1 MDIQLPVLDGIV
13 ATKVIRRQERLSGIG
28 QYPAPTACASTPS
41 DVLASPN
48 DKSPLDTDAAGQCSP
63 EILAQALATAAGQPN
78 VSSIIPDTS
87 DTSCTNPSHGVAPP
101 ASSSGTGQYRPAV
114 IIVALTASSFDSDR
128 VAALAAGCNDFLNKP
143 VDHKWLERKLI
154 EWGSM
159 QYLLLAGLSQ
169 PLPPPTASSSTV
181 LATPDPVLA
190 PKDKDTRGRRTEAA
204 RTIHDQTDRATFS
217 HNLDRTQSRQA
228 GLLADRLHIA
238 PLRRTART
246 GSPAQPAAA
255 SSTLSPLDPPAPR
268 NDDGTVD
275 QAACTPTHNKPTE
288 HKGTM
293 MDADVQR
300 SS

>member
-28 QYPAPTACASTPS
+28 QYPAPTTSSSTPS

-48 DKSPLDTDAAGQCSP
+48 DKTPLDTDAASQCSP
-63 EILAQALATAAGQPN
+63 EVLAQALATAAGTNLPSTDSTGTATANGPN
-78 VSSIIPDTS
+78 
-87 DTSCTNPSHGVAPP
+87 GVAPP
-101 ASSSGTGQYRPAV
+101 GGTGQYRPAV

-169 PLPPPTASSSTV
+169 PLPPRSPTPPPPLPPPPSSSSSLSSAAPPAGGKAVDKEKRARRVEGPTTNDRGV
-181 LATPDPVLA
+181 LSHTL
-190 PKDKDTRGRRTEAA
+190 
-204 RTIHDQTDRATFS
+204 DRAQ
-217 HNLDRTQSRQA
+217 LRQA

-238 PLRRTART
+238 PSRRTPRT
-246 GSPAQPAAA
+246 ESPAQPAAPL
-255 SSTLSPLDPPAPR
+255 TPSPVNPPA
-268 NDDGTVD
+268 DGTEE
-275 QAACTPTHNKPTE
+275 QAATHQPEQVK
-288 HKGTM
+288 
-293 MDADVQR
+293 Q
-300 SS
+300 